1 MKKMVLG
8 VLLFLMMQGVVYGE
22 NRLSYSL
29 MAAPLEENIYEI
41 EEMEGMFFFSDVDL
55 SSGTTLSWEEEFYNK
70 LDSVYAPEN
79 IVNQSVGQFSNGGY
93 YIFAPY
99 VEFNLD
105 YSLGSISQQASVRV
119 LQIHEVYAR
128 YLQNNPE
135 YFYLI
140 PRQYGGS
147 YKVVSGKLVVWF
159 APVIASNFP
168 DFDGSKEALLG
179 LVTKYNTLMSV
190 IEDIKEEI
198 YFDGMTDLDKLLLA
212 HDYII
217 DNCAYY
223 RTCDE
228 NGKEYYGDGYS
239 YNSYGILVNKK
250 GVCQGL
256 SYAYPCILKALGYGT
271 ENIRQIRS
279 DEIRHMWNFVKLGDN
294 WYHVDLTW
302 DDPLYASSSS
312 GKYDMTDESLQYEHH
327 DHFLM
332 SNETNAK
339 KRVAKGYMG
348 FTLEI
353 LGYNDSEYSLAD
365 DNSYESGYIFNDP
378 VNNALRTVP
387 GRVEYNDGQYKK
399 YHKNEDV
406 YFLSDT
412 LKAPRYLV
420 SQITYNQYNVPM
432 VWVLGSKQRTRPNE
446 TVTQYISYYEDG
458 RFLKTIPVTQS
469 LTGFGMVPVDDYVK
483 PQNGQSAK
491 IITVDSNFTPIAN
504 TPIMN

>member
-1 MKKMVLG
+1 MKKIVLG
-8 VLLFLMMQGVVYGE
+8 VLLFLMMQGIVYGE

-79 IVNQSVGQFSNGGY
+79 IVNQSVRQLDSGKY
-93 YIFAPY
+93 YIQAPG
-99 VEFNLD
+99 VVFKRD
-105 YSLGSISQQASVRV
+105 DSLGTPSQQASLRIS
-119 LQIHEVYAR
+119 QIHEVYAR

-140 PRQYGGS
+140 PRNYGGVYS
-147 YKVVSGKLVVWF
+147 YNLYTVTVYF
-159 APVIASNFP
+159 RPVIASNFP

-302 DDPLYASSSS
+302 DDPLYAYS
-312 GKYDMTDESLQYEHH
+312 GEEYDMTNESLQYEHH

-378 VNNALRTVP
+378 VNNALVEIP
-387 GRVEYNDGQYKK
+387 GRIEYENGYYKK
-399 YHKNEDV
+399 YYANNDL

-412 LKAPRYLV
+412 LKAQKYMV
-420 SQITYNQYNVPM
+420 SQITNVPQ
-432 VWVLGSKQRTRPNE
+432 VLVLGSKQRTRPNE

-491 IITVDSNFTPIAN
+491 IITMDSNFTPAAN

>member
-1 MKKMVLG
+1 MKKIVLG
-8 VLLFLMMQGVVYGE
+8 VLLFLMMQGIVYGE

-79 IVNQSVGQFSNGGY
+79 IVNQSVRQLDSGKY
-93 YIFAPY
+93 YIQAPG
-99 VEFNLD
+99 VVFKCD
-105 YSLGSISQQASVRV
+105 DSLGTPSQQASLRIS
-119 LQIHEVYAR
+119 QIHEVYAR

-168 DFDGSKEALLG
+168 DFDGSKEA
-179 LVTKYNTLMSV
+179 
-190 IEDIKEEI
+190 
-198 YFDGMTDLDKLLLA
+198 LLA

-279 DEIRHMWNFVKLGDN
+279 DEIQHMWNFVKLGDN

-302 DDPLYASSSS
+302 DDPLYAYS
-312 GKYDMTDESLQYEHH
+312 GEEYDMTNESLQYEHH

-378 VNNALRTVP
+378 VDNSLRTVP